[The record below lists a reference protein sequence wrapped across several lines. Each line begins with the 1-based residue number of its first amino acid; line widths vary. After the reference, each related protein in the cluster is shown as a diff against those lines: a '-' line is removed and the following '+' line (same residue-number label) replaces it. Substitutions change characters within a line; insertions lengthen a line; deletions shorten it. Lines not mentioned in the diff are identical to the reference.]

1 MRADG
6 ERSGLSLSEHLF
18 EARGLRQGILP
29 AHDPLG
35 RDASAIARAA
45 ALLRAGGLVAFPT
58 ETVYG
63 LGANALDAAAVR
75 RIFVAKG
82 RPAYNPL
89 IAHVADVAGARA
101 LVRVWPPLAQALA
114 ERFWPGPLTLVLPK
128 RPHVPD
134 EVTAG
139 RDSVAVRVPAH
150 PVARAL
156 LVATGLPLAAP
167 SANRFTELSPVT
179 AAQVARSLGDGVDL
193 ILDGGRTDV
202 GIESTVVDLSVSP
215 PVLLRPGTIT
225 RAELEAITGP
235 LGSPDAIETEDAPRA
250 APGMIARHYAPRA
263 RVRLLSSEAV
273 DGALCEGAARPGVR
287 IAVVTWSDR
296 WSGQPDA
303 SVTGP
308 VAHHRLPSDAIAF
321 AAELYDTLHA
331 VDDAGCEEV
340 IVELPP
346 ADPAWD
352 GVRDRLTR
360 AAHP

>member
-1 MRADG
+1 MTDVAMTR
-6 ERSGLSLSEHLF
+6 
-18 EARGLRQGILP
+18 IIP

-35 RDASAIARAA
+35 RDADALARAA
-45 ALLRAGGLVAFPT
+45 AILRAGGLVAFPT

-75 RIFVAKG
+75 RIFAAKG

-89 IAHVADVAGARA
+89 IAHVADIAGACA
-101 LVRVWPPLAQALA
+101 LVTEWPPLAQALA

-128 RPHVPD
+128 RAMVPD

-139 RDSVAVRVPAH
+139 RGSVAVRVPAH
-150 PVARAL
+150 PVALAL
-156 LVATGLPLAAP
+156 LAAAGVPLAAP

-202 GIESTVVDLSVSP
+202 GIESTVIDLSVFP

-225 RAELEAITGP
+225 RAEIEAITGP
-235 LGSPDAIETEDAPRA
+235 LGAPDALEAEDAPRA

-263 RVRLLSSEAV
+263 RVRLVTSDAMDTVMREA
-273 DGALCEGAARPGVR
+273 AARPDVR
-287 IAVVTWSDR
+287 VAAVTWSDR
-296 WSGQPDA
+296 AFASGA
-303 SVTGP
+303 GLAV
-308 VAHHRLPSDAIAF
+308 HHRLPMLAVEY

-331 VDDAGCEEV
+331 IDDAQCVEV
-340 IVELPP
+340 LVELPP
-346 ADPAWD
+346 EDRVWD

-360 AAHP
+360 AAHH